1 MADVITQKN
10 QIQFEFAF
18 VDGDTRLAYLNDPK
32 DSISAQEIEEL
43 NTYIRANNILVGDK
57 YQSTFA
63 QINKATRV
71 TKITTTLDINP

>member
-18 VDGDTRLAYLNDPK
+18 VDGDTRLAYLNNPK
-32 DSISAQEIEEL
+32 DTISTQEIEEL

>member
-18 VDGDTRLAYLNDPK
+18 VDGDTRLAYINNPK
-32 DSISAQEIEEL
+32 DTVTAQEIDDL
-43 NTYIRANNILVGDK
+43 NTYIRANNLIVGDR

-63 QINKATRV
+63 QINKAT
-71 TKITTTLDINP
+71 KISKTTTTLDLNP